1 VTTASGKS
9 VISEDHPLFAGC
21 VTLSTNGIKKLVGEH
36 GLLIGLGGWTTS
48 KNTSGQNIRG
58 PGTVLSTHD
67 GVTVGAQFFPLVDL
81 RSFMSGLAAAL
92 RSLASAD
99 EHEAAPLLRLR
110 VPDRFVASPPAAVA
124 PSNSDE
130 ITYDSL
136 FAQLNGWI
144 TEQDIVVADAG
155 FPLIGAQSLH
165 IGAQN
170 GFVAQASWL
179 AIGYSVGAATG
190 VKCANPD
197 RRVVVV
203 VGDGAFHETCQA
215 VSDHHAYGHDTVV
228 FVISNGLYGIEQFIV
243 NPNPFRTP
251 PVDYPD
257 DPLQNAPYVYNELPA
272 WNFVALA
279 EGWGGVGRAVSQ
291 TAELAAVLAE
301 IRDTPG
307 RNFLVEVVVPQ
318 LNTPSALHTDVVGE
332 DETANPGWP
341 PAGTF

>member
-1 VTTASGKS
+1 
-9 VISEDHPLFAGC
+9 
-21 VTLSTNGIKKLVGEH
+21 
-36 GLLIGLGGWTTS
+36 
-48 KNTSGQNIRG
+48 
-58 PGTVLSTHD
+58 
-67 GVTVGAQFFPLVDL
+67 
-81 RSFMSGLAAAL
+81 M
-92 RSLASAD
+92 
-99 EHEAAPLLRLR
+99 
-110 VPDRFVASPPAAVA
+110 PDRIVATPPAGGGIDA
-124 PSNSDE
+124 DE

-190 VKCANPD
+190 VKCANPEL
-197 RRVVVV
+197 RAVVV

-257 DPLQNAPYVYNELPA
+257 DPLENAPYVYNELPRVELRGA
-272 WNFVALA
+272 
-279 EGWGGVGRAVSQ
+279 GGGLGRRRPNGVQ
-291 TAELAAVLAE
+291 TA
-301 IRDTPG
+301 
-307 RNFLVEVVVPQ
+307 
-318 LNTPSALHTDVVGE
+318 PSSLRS
-332 DETANPGWP
+332 
-341 PAGTF
+341 